1 MEDYT
6 NDYRGRNN
14 RYKVRKHNN
23 LKKEKELHRIKF
35 LSSRSPA
42 RSSMKNTLV
51 TSYTYFDDNT
61 TSQLDNDL
69 EPDFLSK
76 EDCLAF
82 QLHDLI
88 KNDDIDGIE
97 RLFLCSDSSVLEKS
111 INICGRPE
119 RYVSKRISMKNIFL
133 IRREMLLSNI

>member
-23 LKKEKELHRIKF
+23 LKKEKELHRIKL
-35 LSSRSPA
+35 LSNRSPA

-61 TSQLDNDL
+61 TIELDNDW
-69 EPDFLSK
+69 EPVFLSK

-82 QLHDLI
+82 QLCDLI
-88 KNDDIDGIE
+88 KTDDIDGIE
-97 RLFLCSDSSVLEKS
+97 TLLLYSDSGVLEKS
-111 INICGRPE
+111 INICGRQE
-119 RYVSKRISMKNIFL
+119 GYVSI
-133 IRREMLLSNI
+133 

>member
-1 MEDYT
+1 MGDYT

-23 LKKEKELHRIKF
+23 SKKEKELHRIKL

-42 RSSMKNTLV
+42 RFSMKNTLV
-51 TSYTYFDDNT
+51 TSYTCFDGNT
-61 TSQLDNDL
+61 TTKLDNDVKTV
-69 EPDFLSK
+69 FLSK

-88 KNDDIDGIE
+88 KTDDIEGIE
-97 RLFLCSDSSVLEKS
+97 ILLLYSDPSLLEKS

-119 RYVSKRISMKNIFL
+119 GYVSI
-133 IRREMLLSNI
+133 

>member
-23 LKKEKELHRIKF
+23 LKKEKELHRIKL

-61 TSQLDNDL
+61 TSKLDNDW
-69 EPDFLSK
+69 EPVFFRK

-82 QLHDLI
+82 QLQDLI
-88 KNDDIDGIE
+88 KTDDIEGIKT
-97 RLFLCSDSSVLEKS
+97 LLLYSDPSLLEKS
-111 INICGRPE
+111 INICGSRE
-119 RYVSKRISMKNIFL
+119 GYVSI
-133 IRREMLLSNI
+133 